1 VTKTLVLMAAFLC
14 VLAPFAFGQG
24 SGQIVGSVRDQS
36 QGSVPNVTVTVT
48 EAGTGLTRSMVT
60 GNNGEFVFPNLRPTT
75 YTISAEGAG
84 FRAFRQTDV
93 QLLANQSLTVNIPM
107 EVGAVTETVTVAG
120 QTVQVDTSTS
130 TLAEVV
136 ESTRINELP
145 LNGRDA
151 AKLSTLIAGTVM
163 ISTSTETGKGIPGNF
178 YLSANGS
185 GVGQVSYRLDGN
197 SNTDTYFQ
205 LNQEFPFPDA
215 LQEFSIQTSGFSAAY
230 GNNAGAVV
238 NAVTKSGTND
248 IHGGAF
254 EFVRNRAFN
263 AKDFFATQAD
273 YLKRNQFGS
282 YAGGPVYIPKL
293 YNGKN
298 KTFFF
303 LGWQATRLRNINNA
317 KNANGPTAEELA
329 GNFAACGAPCDKATP
344 KDPNGVPY
352 PNKFI
357 SPTLFDPVAVAF
369 ATRMMPANLHGDGL
383 YTYQTPISQ
392 NLAQGIMRIDHQIS
406 QNDRLTLRYFI
417 DNFTNQ
423 PTYDPHNYVT
433 FSNGSETRVHNA
445 NIGEIHTFSPT
456 VLNDFHFGYTRQ
468 FSQRGPAAGVPT
480 FQTLGMTINQGIPE
494 APFIEGINVSG
505 FFSAGDNTIAGF
517 TRNGFELAD
526 RVSWVKGRHSLS
538 FGFSIDKQR
547 ADIRNL
553 FLRPGTATFSGNVS
567 GLAMSDFLLGNLGT
581 WIQGSGE
588 YKYFRATYPSI
599 YVQDD
604 WKATSRLTLNLGV
617 RWEPTG
623 PWIDVRDRYEK
634 FRVGDFYANVH
645 SKRFPL
651 GPPGTTFYGDPG
663 VPYGGT
669 GASWINLAPRLGF
682 AWDVFGNGKTSVRGG
697 AGAFY
702 DQHARG
708 DTNNN
713 GVDAAPWSP
722 QVQFN
727 NRGKFRAPYITAGIV
742 DAFPFAPPSAASV
755 FPVPTVETTYRDET
769 LPTPLV
775 YNWNITLERQLPSDF
790 LVRGSYVGSRGIH
803 ERRVLEYNSAVDAGI
818 GVAASSIA
826 STDSR
831 RLFWPYYSSGLFGY
845 GDNGVARY
853 NSLQMSLLKR
863 YSHGFTFQ
871 MNYTWSKSI
880 DDIGTG
886 ITGNSGGGDQVL
898 PWYSPFYDQALTGP
912 SDFDHAHRF
921 VTSYVWDIPFANHMK
936 GLAKGILGG
945 WQLTGI
951 QQYQTGSPMTV
962 TSGVDN
968 SRTGLNRDRADR
980 VLGQSLDRP
989 AGVDPLLQWF
999 NKAAFTPN
1007 FLGTPGNVGKGTLR
1021 GPSMFAWDMGA
1032 FKKIPIKGDRA
1043 FMQFRAE
1050 FFNIFNHPMFNN
1062 PSTVLNNAN
1071 YGRITQTLAN
1081 AGSTQGDITSGGPR
1095 IIQLALKLT
1104 F

>member
-1 VTKTLVLMAAFLC
+1 MVKKLFFAVALVGM
-14 VLAPFAFGQG
+14 LAPFAFGQG
-24 SGQIVGSVRDQS
+24 AGQIVGSVRDQS
-36 QGSVPNVTVTVT
+36 QGSVPGVTVTVT
-48 EAGTGLTRSMVT
+48 EAGTGQARSIVT
-60 GNNGEFVFPNLRPTT
+60 GNDGQFIFPNLRPTT
-75 YTISAEGAG
+75 YTVTAEGTG
-84 FRAFRQTDV
+84 FRVFRQTEV
-93 QLLANQSLTVNIPM
+93 VLLANQSLTINIPM
-107 EVGAVTETVTVAG
+107 EVGAVTETVMVAG

-136 ESTRINELP
+136 ESTRIIELP

-185 GVGQVSYRLDGN
+185 GIGQVSYRLDGN
-197 SNTDTYFQ
+197 SNTDSYFQ

-215 LQEFSIQTSGFSAAY
+215 LQEFSIQTSGFSAQF
-230 GNNAGAVV
+230 GNSAGAVV

-254 EFVRNRAFN
+254 EFVRNRFFN

-303 LGWQATRLRNINNA
+303 MGWQATRLRNINNA
-317 KNANGPTAEELA
+317 RNALYPTVDELN
-329 GNFAACGAPCDKATP
+329 GNFNTCGAPCDKAVI
-344 KDPNGVPY
+344 KDANGVVY
-352 PNKFI
+352 PGKI
-357 SPTLFDPVAVAF
+357 IPTSQFDPVALAF
-369 ATRMMPANLHGDGL
+369 ARQLLPQGL
-383 YTYQTPISQ
+383 TGTGNFTYQTPVTQ
-392 NLAQGIMRIDHQIS
+392 NFAQGVIRGDHQIS

-417 DNFTNQ
+417 DNFTNAA
-423 PTYDPHNYVT
+423 TYDPKNYVS
-433 FSNGSETRVHNA
+433 FSNGSETRIHNA
-445 NIGEIHTFSPT
+445 NIGEIHIFSPT
-456 VLNDFHFGYTRQ
+456 VLNDWHFGYTRQ

-480 FQTLGMTINQGIPE
+480 FQSLGMVVNQGIPE
-494 APFIEGINVSG
+494 APFIQRLNVSG
-505 FFSAGDNTIAGF
+505 FFSGGDNTIAAF
-517 TRNGFELAD
+517 TRNGFEMAD
-526 RVSWVKGRHSLS
+526 RVSWVKGSHSMS

-553 FLRPGTATFSGNVS
+553 FLRPGTATFNGNISGF
-567 GLAMSDFLLGNLGT
+567 AMSDFLLGNLGQ

-588 YKYFRATYPSI
+588 YKYFRATYPAL
-599 YVQDD
+599 YAQDD
-604 WKATSRLTLNLGV
+604 WKVTSRLTVNLGL

-634 FRVGDFYANVH
+634 FRVGDFYAGVR

-651 GPPGTTFYGDPG
+651 APPGTTFYGDPG

-669 GASWINLAPRLGF
+669 AASWINLAPRIGF

-697 AGAFY
+697 SGFFY

-722 QVQFN
+722 QVQIN
-727 NRGKFRAPYITAGIV
+727 NKGKLRAPYITSGLV
-742 DAFPFAPPSAASV
+742 DPFPFPQPSTNFV
-755 FPVPTVETTYRDET
+755 FPLGGVETTYRDET

-775 YNWNITLERQLPSDF
+775 YNWNLTIERQLPSDF
-790 LVRGSYVGSRGIH
+790 LVRASYVGSRGIH
-803 ERRVLEYNSAVDAGI
+803 ERRVLEFNSAVNT
-818 GVAASSIA
+818 GVGAAASSVA
-826 STDSR
+826 STDTR
-831 RLFWPYYSSGLFGY
+831 RLFWPYYGSGLFGY

-853 NSLQMSLLKR
+853 NSFQGSLLKR
-863 YSHGFTFQ
+863 YSHGFTIQ
-871 MNYTWSKSI
+871 MNYTWSKSM
-880 DDIGTG
+880 DDVGTG
-886 ITGNSGGGDQVL
+886 LQGNSGGGDQVL
-898 PWYSPFYDQALTGP
+898 PWYSPFYDQVLKGP
-912 SDFDHAHRF
+912 SDFDHTHRI
-921 VTSYVWDIPFANHMK
+921 VTSYVWDIPFGNHMK
-936 GLAKGILGG
+936 GLAKGVLGG

-962 TSGVDN
+962 VSGADN
-968 SRTGLNRDRADR
+968 SRTNIGRDRADV
-980 VLGQSLDRP
+980 VLGQSVQRP
-989 AGVDPLLQWF
+989 AGADPLLQWF
-999 NKAAFTPN
+999 NRAAFTPN
-1007 FLGTPGNVGKGTLR
+1007 LLGTPGNVGRGTLR
-1021 GPSMFAWDMGA
+1021 GPNMFAWDMGA
-1032 FKKIPIKGDRA
+1032 FKKIPIKGERVS
-1043 FMQFRAE
+1043 MQFRAE

-1062 PSTVLNNAN
+1062 PATALNDGN
-1071 YGRITQTLAN
+1071 YGKITQTLAN

>member
-1 VTKTLVLMAAFLC
+1 VAKKLIFAVVLLC
-14 VLAPFAFGQG
+14 MLAPLVFGQG
-24 SGQIVGSVRDQS
+24 AGQIVGSVRDQS

-48 EAGTGLTRSMVT
+48 EAGTGQARSVVT
-60 GNNGEFVFPNLRPTT
+60 GSDGAFVFPNLRPTT
-75 YTISAEGAG
+75 YTISATGAG

-93 QLLANQSLTVNIPM
+93 DLLANQSLTVNIPM

-136 ESTRINELP
+136 ESTRIIELP

-185 GVGQVSYRLDGN
+185 GTGQVSYRLDGN

-215 LQEFSIQTSGFSAAY
+215 LQEFSIQTSGFSAQY
-230 GNNAGAVV
+230 GNSAGAVV

-248 IHGGAF
+248 LHGGAF
-254 EFVRNRAFN
+254 EFVRNRYFN
-263 AKDFFATQAD
+263 AKDFFAKEAD
-273 YLKRNQFGS
+273 FLKRNQFGS
-282 YAGGPVYIPKL
+282 YAGGPVFIPKL

-298 KTFFF
+298 RTFFF
-303 LGWQATRLRNINNA
+303 MGWQATRLRNINAA
-317 KNANGPTAEELA
+317 KNANGPTVDEEN
-329 GNFAACGAPCDKATP
+329 GNFSTCGSTCNNATI
-344 KDPNGVPY
+344 KDASGVPY
-352 PNKFI
+352 PNKI
-357 SPTLFDPVAVAF
+357 IPQSQLDPVALAF
-369 ATRMMPANLHGDGL
+369 AKQMMPTGL
-383 YTYQTPISQ
+383 TGNGFYTYQTPVSQ
-392 NLAQGIMRIDHQIS
+392 NLAQGVIRGDHQIG

-417 DNFTNQ
+417 DNFTNA

-433 FSNGSETRVHNA
+433 FSNGSETRIHNA

-456 VLNDFHFGYTRQ
+456 VLNDWHFGYTRQ
-468 FSQRGPAAGVPT
+468 FSQRGPAPGVPT
-480 FQTLGMTINQGIPE
+480 FQTLGMVVNQGIPE
-494 APFIEGINVSG
+494 APFIEGVNVSG

-517 TRNGFELAD
+517 TRNGFEMAD

-538 FGFSIDKQR
+538 FGFAIDKQR

-567 GLAMSDFLLGNLGT
+567 GLAMADFMLGNLGT

-588 YKYFRATYPSI
+588 YKYYRATYPAI
-599 YVQDD
+599 YIQDD
-604 WKATSRLTLNLGV
+604 WKVTSRLTVNLGV
-617 RWEPTG
+617 RWEPAG

-663 VPYGGT
+663 VPYGGIS
-669 GASWINLAPRLGF
+669 ASWVNLAPRLGF
-682 AWDVFGNGKTSVRGG
+682 AWDVFGNGKTSIRGG
-697 AGAFY
+697 AGGFY

-708 DTNNN
+708 DTNNG

-722 QVQFN
+722 QVQIN
-727 NRGKFRAPYITAGIV
+727 NRGKLRAPYITSGVA
-742 DAFPFAPPSAASV
+742 DLFPFPPPSATSV
-755 FPVPTVETTYRDET
+755 FPVPTVETTYTAEQLD
-769 LPTPLV
+769 TPLV
-775 YNWNITLERQLPSDF
+775 YNWNLTVERQLPSDF
-790 LVRGSYVGSRGIH
+790 LVRLSYVGSHGIH
-803 ERRVLEYNSAVDAGI
+803 ERRTWEDNVAVGSATATTSTTDA
-818 GVAASSIA
+818 
-826 STDSR
+826 R
-831 RLFWPYYSSGLFGY
+831 RLFAPYYASGLTAY
-845 GDNGVARY
+845 NDNGVTRY
-853 NSLQMSLLKR
+853 NSMQASLLKR
-863 YSHGFTFQ
+863 YSHGFTIQ

-886 ITGNSGGGDQVL
+886 LQGNGGGGDSVY
-898 PWYSPFYDQALTGP
+898 PWYSPFYDTMLKGP
-912 SDFDHAHRF
+912 SDFDHTHRI
-921 VTSYVWDIPFANHMK
+921 VTSYVWDIPFANHSTRLVK
-936 GLAKGILGG
+936 SVLGG

-962 TSGVDN
+962 TSGSDN
-968 SRTGLNRDRADR
+968 SRTGLGRDRAN
-980 VLGQSLDRP
+980 LTGQSLDRP
-989 AGVDPLLQWF
+989 AGDPLDQWF

-1007 FLGTPGNVGKGTLR
+1007 AVGTFGTLGKGILR
-1021 GPSMFAWDMGA
+1021 GPNMFAWDMGA
-1032 FKKIPIKGDRA
+1032 FKKIPLKGDRA

-1071 YGRITQTLAN
+1071 YGRIRQTLAN